1 MGDPRN
7 IAGLPYNVG
16 NCTAGGV
23 SIRFVVKLATF
34 LILLFFNQFDA
45 HPSGFVCAAASKIQ
59 SYCDASD
66 PYCCNGNNAATH
78 QGYGQEYG
86 QQALAFVNSKLSST
100 GGSGP
105 TSTPPSGP
113 TSTGSSPSAT
123 QTHYGQC
130 GGIGY
135 SGPTQ
140 CASGYTCQ
148 VLNSYYSQ
156 CL

>member
-16 NCTAGGV
+16 TCTAGG
-23 SIRFVVKLATF
+23 
-34 LILLFFNQFDA
+34 FDA
-45 HPSGFVCAAASKIQ
+45 HSSGFVCAAASKVQ